1 MPFTVVC
8 PSCSA
13 RIKAPD
19 TAVGKTVKCPKCSNP
34 MIISASAPE
43 PTPEVVEPVEV
54 VESPEPEE
62 VAPRRRQRPRR
73 DDDDSESRPRKK
85 KSNKGLIIGLSIGG
99 VLLVSLCCC
108 GGGLG
113 MYYGVFDSVVGNDKV
128 TKANYD
134 RLKVDMSQ
142 AEVEA
147 ILGKGRSASQSDVR
161 DVFKT
166 AGGGIGHDTMSA
178 QVESAFLD
186 AVSKGTVL
194 KWKNGEDIL
203 LVRFNAPQNS
213 GGKARYFIFREKKGK
228 NSSTSMNGSLNP

>member
-1 MPFTVVC
+1 
-8 PSCSA
+8 
-13 RIKAPD
+13 
-19 TAVGKTVKCPKCSNP
+19 
-34 MIISASAPE
+34 MIISAPAPE
-43 PTPEVVEPVEV
+43 PAPEVVEPVEI
-54 VESPEPEE
+54 VESAAPEE

-73 DDDDSESRPRKK
+73 DDDDGESRPQKK

-108 GGGLG
+108 GGAG
-113 MYYGVFDSVVGNDKV
+113 MYFGGVFDSIAGNDKV

-134 RLKVDMSQ
+134 RLKVDMSA

-166 AGGGIGHDTMSA
+166 AGGGFGHDTMSA

-213 GGKARYFIFREKKGK
+213 GGKARYFILREKKG
-228 NSSTSMNGSLNP
+228 NNTSTNMNGTLN